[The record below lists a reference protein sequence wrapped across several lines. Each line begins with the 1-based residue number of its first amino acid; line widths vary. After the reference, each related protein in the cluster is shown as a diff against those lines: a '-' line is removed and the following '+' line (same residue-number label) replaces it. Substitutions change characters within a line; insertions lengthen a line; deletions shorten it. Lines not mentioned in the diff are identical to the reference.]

1 MVNKYVKIA
10 DFGISIHATNS
21 RQYCGTITYMAPEV
35 REQKQ
40 YDNKADCYSVGMI
53 IKEMAEHCLGKLNRR
68 TYLFR
73 LIEELTLNNPKQ
85 RLTADLAIRM
95 YLSQFEKIRVDNFDF
110 KILSD

>member
-1 MVNKYVKIA
+1 
-10 DFGISIHATNS
+10 
-21 RQYCGTITYMAPEV
+21 
-35 REQKQ
+35 
-40 YDNKADCYSVGMI
+40 
-53 IKEMAEHCLGKLNRR
+53 MAEHCLGKLNRR

-95 YLSQFEKIRVDNFDF
+95 YLSQYEKIKVDNFDF